1 MKKIIAIFM
10 MIISFSMYTFDQAA
24 FAETEQGPTRSTF
37 EFWAQCTNESNT
49 DLNEDETCRVI
60 KISNGNSMYVKHWV
74 SGGSDEY
81 TNYFRS
87 VAINYT
93 SGYIGGK
100 WATVNMNVP
109 ITSNAYKIGKVHSIA
124 GRGNSKHS
132 LNDGNYR
139 VSLHGWFYGDIN

>member
-1 MKKIIAIFM
+1 ML
-10 MIISFSMYTFDQAA
+10 SMQLSKRFVQQIVLDGFA
-24 FAETEQGPTRSTF
+24 FVGILNNLLD
-37 EFWAQCTNESNT
+37 CYNESNT

-81 TNYFRS
+81 TNYFRA

>member
-1 MKKIIAIFM
+1 
-10 MIISFSMYTFDQAA
+10 
-24 FAETEQGPTRSTF
+24 
-37 EFWAQCTNESNT
+37 
-49 DLNEDETCRVI
+49 
-60 KISNGNSMYVKHWV
+60 MYVRHWV

-81 TNYFRS
+81 TNYFRA

-109 ITSNAYKIGKVHSIA
+109 ITSNAYKTGKVHSIA